1 LRVIFEVIPRVEKG
15 ETVRFRLPKL
25 GGSSQKEPQNSRKI
39 LYNVFF
45 RNKFKQFLNLKPNT

>member
-1 LRVIFEVIPRVEKG
+1 VIPRVEKG